1 MLIELVDWELQQV
14 NSWLMVQES
23 LMNFYFL

>member
-14 NSWLMVQES
+14 DSWLMVQES
-23 LMNFYFL
+23 LINFYFL